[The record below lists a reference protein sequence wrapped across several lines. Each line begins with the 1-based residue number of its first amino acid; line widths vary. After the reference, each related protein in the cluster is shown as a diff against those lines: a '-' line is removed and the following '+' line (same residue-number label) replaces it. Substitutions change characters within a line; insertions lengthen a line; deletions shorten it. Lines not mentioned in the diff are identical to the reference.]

1 MKRVFAYDRV
11 WLSCSDRVQSTGLK
25 IQILT
30 NWLTPSRIT
39 AGLPCLKCCLWWSVG
54 AILCTEHQTERHL
67 INQTFNQWGIL
78 EPTLFFLFP
87 SSIRCSPND
96 HFDYLILSVLCVC
109 FHAAGL
115 PCYVMDMGPLASTT
129 VLVYVMD
136 MGPLAGTTV
145 LVHAMDM
152 GPLAGTS
159 LSVMDMGPLAGT
171 TVLVHAMDTRRGR
184 HWPVCTSVDSNN
196 YKIK

>member
-11 WLSCSDRVQSTGLK
+11 WLSCSNRVQSTGLK

-96 HFDYLILSVLCVC
+96 HFDYLILSVLCV
-109 FHAAGL
+109 F
-115 PCYVMDMGPLASTT
+115 PCCRPSLLSHGH
-129 VLVYVMD
+129 
-136 MGPLAGTTV
+136 GTFSR
-145 LVHAMDM
+145 HN
-152 GPLAGTS
+152 S
-159 LSVMDMGPLAGT
+159 LSVCHGHGTFSRHNSLSACHGHQARQALAS
-171 TVLVHAMDTRRGR
+171 LHKR
-184 HWPVCTSVDSNN
+184 WL
-196 YKIK
+196 K